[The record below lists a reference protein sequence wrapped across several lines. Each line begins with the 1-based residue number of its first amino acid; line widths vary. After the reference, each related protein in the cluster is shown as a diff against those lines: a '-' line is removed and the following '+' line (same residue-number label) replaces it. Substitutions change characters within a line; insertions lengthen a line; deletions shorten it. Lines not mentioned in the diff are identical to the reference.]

1 MLNKNLSV
9 WEPYPNWL
17 TSLFVYKK
25 INLNLFKNYFNN
37 VKYFGDGFLCL
48 SETSIPFWLNKDKI
62 IMGNHIS
69 KRVFYYFYNLNPFK
83 SKKNK
88 YIKIEADYIKNIF
101 EKLTPNYK
109 NLKKYKYDDL
119 IIFPLTTFFETK
131 RSSLESE
138 ICLYLEYITENI
150 DKLNTRI
157 LIKPH
162 PSNIEIKKDL
172 IISRLKS
179 QNYNVINENF
189 EKNKIIDLPLQI
201 IPLELLCLEIV
212 KKLNISYKNIRIA
225 LNSNATLSTSYLFPE
240 IKYLEPFGEK
250 LISKYLKKIYIKRRL
265 VQEEILIKKIHQK

>member
-1 MLNKNLSV
+1 
-9 WEPYPNWL
+9 
-17 TSLFVYKK
+17 
-25 INLNLFKNYFNN
+25 
-37 VKYFGDGFLCL
+37 
-48 SETSIPFWLNKDKI
+48 
-62 IMGNHIS
+62 MGNHIS

-162 PSNIEIKKDL
+162 PSNIEIKK
-172 IISRLKS
+172 I
-179 QNYNVINENF
+179 
-189 EKNKIIDLPLQI
+189 
-201 IPLELLCLEIV
+201 
-212 KKLNISYKNIRIA
+212 
-225 LNSNATLSTSYLFPE
+225 
-240 IKYLEPFGEK
+240 
-250 LISKYLKKIYIKRRL
+250 
-265 VQEEILIKKIHQK
+265 